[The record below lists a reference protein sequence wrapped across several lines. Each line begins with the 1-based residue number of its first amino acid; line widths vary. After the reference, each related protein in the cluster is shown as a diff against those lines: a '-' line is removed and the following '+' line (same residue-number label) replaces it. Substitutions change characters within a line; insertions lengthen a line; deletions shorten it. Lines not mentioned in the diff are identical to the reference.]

1 MKRSILSAALILM
14 AASPAWAE
22 TIHVGVNGMVCAFC
36 AAGIEASFK
45 DEATVKT
52 VKVDMD
58 KSLVTLTSE
67 EPAAISDAAITA
79 VITDAGYTVTSIHRQ
94 E

>member
-1 MKRSILSAALILM
+1 MKRSIFTAAVLLM

-45 DEATVKT
+45 DEAVVKT

-58 KSLVTLTSE
+58 KNLVTLTSE
-67 EPAAISDAAITA
+67 KPNAISDATITA
-79 VITDAGYTVTSIHRQ
+79 VVADAGYTVTSIHRQ

>member
-1 MKRSILSAALILM
+1 MKRSIFTAVAILM

-45 DEATVKT
+45 DEAAVKT

-58 KSLVTLTSE
+58 KNLVTLTSE
-67 EPAAISDAAITA
+67 KPAAISDATITS
-79 VITDAGYTVTSIHRQ
+79 VVTDAGYSVTSIHRQ